1 MFVQS
6 IIVIIIVV
14 IIIIITDF
22 GFYLESNIYFLLFKL
37 RFMVLRY
44 NIEMIDY
51 INISY
56 STLY

>member
-22 GFYLESNIYFLLFKL
+22 GFYLGVEYIFLTF
-37 RFMVLRY
+37 
-44 NIEMIDY
+44 
-51 INISY
+51 
-56 STLY
+56 